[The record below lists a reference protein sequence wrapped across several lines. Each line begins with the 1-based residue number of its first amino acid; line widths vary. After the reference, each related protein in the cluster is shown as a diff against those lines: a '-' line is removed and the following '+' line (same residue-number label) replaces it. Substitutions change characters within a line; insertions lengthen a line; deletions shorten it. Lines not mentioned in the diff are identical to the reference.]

1 MDISK
6 MTIEELREYAL
17 DLQNQVSD
25 FNSQTE
31 GFNNK
36 ITEKDKQI
44 ETLNNDIQSL
54 KAKNFDLF
62 MKVSNQ
68 VEVPHET
75 QEPQEAKMSLD
86 DITNLMIG
94 DE

>member
-6 MTIEELREYAL
+6 MSIEELREYAL

-68 VEVPHET
+68 VDVPHET
-75 QEPQEAKMSLD
+75 QKQQEPTKSLD

>member
-6 MTIEELREYAL
+6 MTIEELREL
-17 DLQNQVSD
+17 CINQ
-25 FNSQTE
+25 E
-31 GFNNK
+31 AK
-36 ITEKDKQI
+36 IKEQADYKEQYEAKIKEKDDSI
-44 ETLNNDIQSL
+44 SSLNNDIQSL

-75 QEPQEAKMSLD
+75 QIQQEPTKSLD

>member
-6 MTIEELREYAL
+6 MSIEELREYAL
-17 DLQNQVSD
+17 ELQNKVSD

-68 VEVPHET
+68 VDVPHET
-75 QEPQEAKMSLD
+75 QKPQEPTKSLD

>member
-6 MTIEELREYAL
+6 MSIEELREYAL
-17 DLQNQVSD
+17 ELQNQVSD

-44 ETLNNDIQSL
+44 ELLNNDIQSL

-68 VEVPHET
+68 VDVTHET
-75 QEPQEAKMSLD
+75 QKPQEPTKSLD

>member
-1 MDISK
+1 

-17 DLQNQVSD
+17 YLQNQEYC
-25 FNSQTE
+25 FNFQTE

-44 ETLNNDIQSL
+44 ETLNADIQSL

-68 VEVPHET
+68 VDVPHET
-75 QEPQEAKMSLD
+75 EKPQEPTKSLD

>member
-6 MTIEELREYAL
+6 MSIEELREYAL

-44 ETLNNDIQSL
+44 EILNNDIQSL

-68 VEVPHET
+68 VDVSHEPQKQ
-75 QEPQEAKMSLD
+75 QEPSKTLD

>member
-6 MTIEELREYAL
+6 MSIEELREYTL
-17 DLQNQVSD
+17 DLQNKVSD

-44 ETLNNDIQSL
+44 ETLNADIQSL

-68 VEVPHET
+68 VDVPHET
-75 QEPQEAKMSLD
+75 EKPQEPTKSLD

>member
-6 MTIEELREYAL
+6 MSIEELREYAL
-17 DLQNQVSD
+17 DLQNKVSD

-44 ETLNNDIQSL
+44 ETLNADIQSL

-68 VEVPHET
+68 VDIPHET
-75 QEPQEAKMSLD
+75 QKPQEPTKSLD

>member
-6 MTIEELREYAL
+6 MSIEELREYAL
-17 DLQNQVSD
+17 ELQNKVSD

-44 ETLNNDIQSL
+44 ETLTNDIQSL

-68 VEVPHET
+68 VDVPHET
-75 QEPQEAKMSLD
+75 EIQQEPTKSLD

>member
-6 MTIEELREYAL
+6 MSIEELREYVL
-17 DLQNQVSD
+17 ELQNQVSD

-44 ETLNNDIQSL
+44 ETLTNDIQSL

-68 VEVPHET
+68 VDVPHET
-75 QEPQEAKMSLD
+75 EIQQEPTKSLD

>member
-6 MTIEELREYAL
+6 MSIEELREYAL
-17 DLQNQVSD
+17 DLQNKVSD

-44 ETLNNDIQSL
+44 ETLNADIQSL

-68 VEVPHET
+68 VDVPHET
-75 QEPQEAKMSLD
+75 EKQQETTKSLD

>member
-6 MTIEELREYAL
+6 MSIEELREYAL
-17 DLQNQVSD
+17 ELQNQVSD
-25 FNSQTE
+25 FNSQIE

-68 VEVPHET
+68 VDVPHET
-75 QEPQEAKMSLD
+75 QKPQEPTKSLD

>member
-6 MTIEELREYAL
+6 MSIEELREYAL

-44 ETLNNDIQSL
+44 ETLSADIQSL

-75 QEPQEAKMSLD
+75 QIQQEPTKSLD
-86 DITNLMIG
+86 DITNLMLG

>member
-6 MTIEELREYAL
+6 MSIEELREYAL
-17 DLQNQVSD
+17 ELQNKVSD
-25 FNSQTE
+25 FSSQTE

-44 ETLNNDIQSL
+44 ETLNADIQSL

-68 VEVPHET
+68 VDVPHET
-75 QEPQEAKMSLD
+75 QKPQEPTKSLD

>member
-44 ETLNNDIQSL
+44 ETLTNDIQSL

-68 VEVPHET
+68 VDVPHET
-75 QEPQEAKMSLD
+75 EKPQEPTKSLD

>member
-6 MTIEELREYAL
+6 MSIEELREYAL
-17 DLQNQVSD
+17 DLQNKVSD

-36 ITEKDKQI
+36 ISEKDKQI
-44 ETLNNDIQSL
+44 ETLNADIQSL

-68 VEVPHET
+68 VDVPHET
-75 QEPQEAKMSLD
+75 QIQQEPTKSLD
-86 DITNLMIG
+86 DITNLMLG

>member
-1 MDISK
+1 MDISN
-6 MTIEELREYAL
+6 MSIEELREYTL
-17 DLQNQVSD
+17 ELQNKVSD

-44 ETLNNDIQSL
+44 ETLNADIQSL

-68 VEVPHET
+68 VDVPHET
-75 QEPQEAKMSLD
+75 QIQQEPTKSLD

>member
-6 MTIEELREYAL
+6 MSIEELREYAL

-44 ETLNNDIQSL
+44 ETLNADIQSL

-75 QEPQEAKMSLD
+75 QIQQEPTKSLD

>member
-6 MTIEELREYAL
+6 MSIEELREYAL
-17 DLQNQVSD
+17 NLQNQVSD

-44 ETLNNDIQSL
+44 EILNADIQSL

-68 VEVPHET
+68 VDVPHET
-75 QEPQEAKMSLD
+75 EIQQEPTKSLD

>member
-75 QEPQEAKMSLD
+75 QEPQEPKMSLD

>member
-17 DLQNQVSD
+17 DLQNKVSD

-44 ETLNNDIQSL
+44 ETLNADIQSL

-68 VEVPHET
+68 VDVPHET
-75 QEPQEAKMSLD
+75 KKPQEPTKSLD

>member
-6 MTIEELREYAL
+6 MSIEELREYAL
-17 DLQNQVSD
+17 ELQNQVSD

-68 VEVPHET
+68 VDVPHET
-75 QEPQEAKMSLD
+75 QKPQEPTKSLD

>member
-6 MTIEELREYAL
+6 MSIEELREYAL
-17 DLQNQVSD
+17 DLQNKVSD

-31 GFNNK
+31 GFNVK

-44 ETLNNDIQSL
+44 ETLTNDIQSL

-68 VEVPHET
+68 VDVPHET
-75 QEPQEAKMSLD
+75 QKPQEPTMSLD